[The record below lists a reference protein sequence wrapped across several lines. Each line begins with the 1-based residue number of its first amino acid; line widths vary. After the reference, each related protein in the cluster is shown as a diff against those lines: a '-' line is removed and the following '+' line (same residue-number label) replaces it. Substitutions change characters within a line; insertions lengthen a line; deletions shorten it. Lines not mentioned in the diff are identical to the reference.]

1 MFGPRI
7 QRPRPNLSISAVAI
21 LFAAQTFTSGEGS
34 YPIYMAVLAW
44 LSAGWIT
51 WFAIQKR
58 ALLGLLALPV
68 SLFWLNPIL
77 GGVWFSTFGI
87 EYLLTHA
94 VLALLWSGC
103 AYTFLAT
110 EKR

>member
-1 MFGPRI
+1 
-7 QRPRPNLSISAVAI
+7 
-21 LFAAQTFTSGEGS
+21 
-34 YPIYMAVLAW
+34 MAVLAW
-44 LSAGWIT
+44 LSSGWIT

-94 VLALLWSGC
+94 VLALLWAGC